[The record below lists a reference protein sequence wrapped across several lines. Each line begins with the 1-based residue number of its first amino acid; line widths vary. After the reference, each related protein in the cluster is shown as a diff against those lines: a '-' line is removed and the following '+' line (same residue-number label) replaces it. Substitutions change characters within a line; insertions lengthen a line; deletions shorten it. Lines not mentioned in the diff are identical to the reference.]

1 MQFAILSTLLVVV
14 TLLAVILAKVLS
26 KTSADHVIRDQLSSL
41 ANSLNSRLDSV
52 QQGLLTN
59 LNTTLQTSSQALA
72 TSIAG
77 IKEETRSRIDE
88 RVMAF
93 TTDLRSAFDAF
104 REQIEGR
111 FGTLETQL
119 TAGVSE
125 LQRSTTQELTQGRKE
140 QAESLNTANNSLLE
154 RFDKLQTRNESSL
167 AEIRQSIETKLAD
180 NIEKNIGAFKEMTLG
195 IAELKST
202 GQRIAQVGAEIG
214 ELTDILRSP
223 KLRGDFG
230 EFELENMIRDVI
242 PPDHYEI
249 KAQINGALADAAIS
263 LKEGLLCIDSKF
275 PLDNYRRA
283 VDPAFS
289 EEERQSAEKAFEVDV
304 RGHVETIASK
314 YIVPGIT
321 LDFALMLYRQK
332 ASITKSV

>member
-1 MQFAILSTLLVVV
+1 MQFAILIIALVTVALLV
-14 TLLAVILAKVLS
+14 LILAKVWS
-26 KTSADHVIRDQLSSL
+26 RANPEQVTRDQLL
-41 ANSLNSRLDSV
+41 VLTNTLNSRLDSV

-59 LNTTLQTSSQALA
+59 LNATLQSSTQALA
-72 TSIAG
+72 ASIVG

-88 RVMAF
+88 RGMAF
-93 TTDLRSAFDAF
+93 TTELRATFDSLND
-104 REQIEGR
+104 QVEGR
-111 FGTLETQL
+111 FSKLEAQL
-119 TAGVSE
+119 AAATSE
-125 LQRSTTQELTQGRKE
+125 LHKSTVEQLIQGRQE
-140 QAESLNTANNSLLE
+140 QSHSLKTANDSLLE
-154 RFDKLQTRNESSL
+154 RFDKLQAANESKL
-167 AEIRQSIETKLAD
+167 TEIRQNIESKRAE

-202 GQRIAQVGAEIG
+202 GQRIAQVGEEIG

-242 PPDHYEI
+242 PPDHYQI
-249 KAQINGALADAAIS
+249 KAHVNGALADAAIS

-283 VDPAFS
+283 SDPALS
-289 EEERQSAEKAFEVDV
+289 EEERQAAEKAFESDV
-304 RGHVETIASK
+304 QGHVEAISSK

-321 LDFALMLYRQK
+321 LDFALMFVPLR
-332 ASITKSV
+332 ASTTRSA